1 MDTSQRKWLFISV
14 GFSLLVLVVILFFTI
29 NENTLTY
36 IKEINPLFLL
46 LAFLTHVLTM
56 CFWAWRVQKMTGSL
70 GYRIGFFYSL
80 NLVFANL
87 LAAAVTPAQAGGE
100 PVRIHE
106 LYKAD
111 VPLGDATAIVIMER
125 VLDGIA
131 LAALAAFSMI
141 VLTDQWK
148 SLGAVSEVMVYVTW
162 IFVAGCL
169 FLFYLAVRRPDTVKR
184 VVNWCT
190 LLLTKTWENKRV
202 EELLARADKEIDNF
216 QSATIRFVHTAKGG
230 LLWGMLFTLLYW
242 VSEIIT
248 ASLILVGLGQPPLIL
263 ESFVIQLILAIL
275 MMMPL
280 TPGSSGIAEVGAT
293 SMYALFIPASIVGIF
308 VVIWR
313 VVLYYFNIALGILS
327 SLIIVRR
334 EAKRQCNFPLFPDL
348 NPYHGEQQSLCTYDA
363 GEVRSPGGFCR
374 IQRCHDRT
382 AGHPC

>member
-1 MDTSQRKWLFISV
+1 MDKSQRNWLFISV
-14 GFSLLVLVVILFFTI
+14 GFSLLVLVVILYLTI
-29 NENTLTY
+29 NEKTLTY

-56 CFWAWRVQKMTGSL
+56 CFWALRVQKMTGSL

-87 LAAAVTPAQAGGE
+87 LAAAITPAQAGGE

-106 LYKAD
+106 LYKAN

-141 VLTDQWK
+141 ALTDQWK
-148 SLGAVSEVMVYVTW
+148 SLGTVSEVMVYVTW

-169 FLFYLAVRRPDTVKR
+169 FLFYLAVRRPDAVKS
-184 VVNWCT
+184 VVNRCT

-202 EELLARADKEIDNF
+202 EVLLIRADKEIDNF

-248 ASLILVGLGQPPLIL
+248 ASLILIGLGQPPLIL

-293 SMYALFIPASIVGIF
+293 TMYALFIPASIVGIF

-313 VVLYYFNIALGILS
+313 VVLYYFNIALGIVS

-334 EAKRQCNFPLFPDL
+334 EAKKAESNPPL
-348 NPYHGEQQSLCTYDA
+348 S
-363 GEVRSPGGFCR
+363 
-374 IQRCHDRT
+374 
-382 AGHPC
+382 

>member
-1 MDTSQRKWLFISV
+1 MDSTQRKWLFISI
-14 GFSLLVLVVILFFTI
+14 GFSLVVLVVILFLTI
-29 NENTLTY
+29 NEKTVTY
-36 IKEINPLFLL
+36 LQEINLWFLL
-46 LAFLTHVLTM
+46 LAFMTHVLTM

-87 LAAAVTPAQAGGE
+87 LAAAITPAQAGGE

-184 VVNWCT
+184 VVNRCT
-190 LLLTKTWENKRV
+190 LFLTKTWESKRV
-202 EELLARADKEIDNF
+202 EKLITRADKEIDNF
-216 QSATIRFVHTAKGG
+216 QGATIRFVHTAKGG
-230 LLWGMLFTLLYW
+230 LLWGMLFTMLYW

-293 SMYALFIPASIVGIF
+293 TMYALFIPASIVGIF

-334 EAKRQCNFPLFPDL
+334 EAAKK
-348 NPYHGEQQSLCTYDA
+348 G
-363 GEVRSPGGFCR
+363 
-374 IQRCHDRT
+374 
-382 AGHPC
+382 

>member
-1 MDTSQRKWLFISV
+1 MDKSQQKWLFVSV

-36 IKEINPLFLL
+36 IKEINPIFLL
-46 LAFLTHVLTM
+46 LAFMTHVLTM

-148 SLGAVSEVMVYVTW
+148 SLGAVSEVMVYITW

-169 FLFYLAVRRPDTVKR
+169 FLFYLAVRRPATVKR

-202 EELLARADKEIDNF
+202 EALLTRADKEIDNF
-216 QSATIRFVHTAKGG
+216 QGATIRFVHTAKGG
-230 LLWGMLFTLLYW
+230 LLWGMFFTLLYW

-293 SMYALFIPASIVGIF
+293 SMYVLFIPASIVGIF

-313 VVLYYFNIALGILS
+313 VVLYYFNIALGIVS

-334 EAKRQCNFPLFPDL
+334 EAKRQY
-348 NPYHGEQQSLCTYDA
+348 NPPPES
-363 GEVRSPGGFCR
+363 
-374 IQRCHDRT
+374 
-382 AGHPC
+382 

>member
-1 MDTSQRKWLFISV
+1 LFISI
-14 GFSLLVLVVILFFTI
+14 GFSLFVLIVILFFTI

-36 IKEINPLFLL
+36 LKEINPWFLL
-46 LAFLTHVLTM
+46 LAFMTHLLTM
-56 CFWAWRVQKMTGSL
+56 CFWALRVQKMSGSL

-87 LAAAVTPAQAGGE
+87 LAAAITPAQAGGE

-131 LAALAAFSMI
+131 LAGLAAFAMI

-148 SLGAVSEVMVYVTW
+148 SLGTVSEIMVFVIW

-169 FLFYLAVRRPDTVKR
+169 VLFYLAIRRPDVVKR
-184 VVNWCT
+184 VVNRCT
-190 LLLTKTWENKRV
+190 LFLTRTWENKRV
-202 EELLARADKEIDNF
+202 DEMLVRADKEIDNF

-230 LLWGMLFTLLYW
+230 LCWGMLFTLLYW
-242 VSEIIT
+242 VSEIVT
-248 ASLILVGLGQPPLIL
+248 ASLILMGLGQPPLIL

-293 SMYALFIPASIVGIF
+293 TMYAIFIPASIVGIF
-308 VVIWR
+308 VVLWR

-327 SLIIVRR
+327 SIIIVRR
-334 EAKRQCNFPLFPDL
+334 EAKMA
-348 NPYHGEQQSLCTYDA
+348 E
-363 GEVRSPGGFCR
+363 
-374 IQRCHDRT
+374 
-382 AGHPC
+382 

>member
-1 MDTSQRKWLFISV
+1 MDSTQRKWLFISI
-14 GFSLLVLVVILFFTI
+14 GFSLVVLVVILFLTI
-29 NENTLTY
+29 NEKTVTY
-36 IKEINPLFLL
+36 LQEINLWFLL
-46 LAFLTHVLTM
+46 LAFMTHVLTM

-87 LAAAVTPAQAGGE
+87 LAAAITPAQAGGE

-141 VLTDQWK
+141 VLTDQWQ
-148 SLGAVSEVMVYVTW
+148 SLGTVSEVMVYVTW

-169 FLFYLAVRRPDTVKR
+169 FLFYLAVRRPDTVKS
-184 VVNWCT
+184 VVNRCT
-190 LLLTKTWENKRV
+190 LVLTKKWENKRV
-202 EELLARADKEIDNF
+202 EALIARADKEIDNF
-216 QSATIRFVHTAKGG
+216 QGATIRFVHTAKGG
-230 LLWGMLFTLLYW
+230 LIWGMFFTLLYW

-293 SMYALFIPASIVGIF
+293 SMYVLFIPASIVGIF

-313 VVLYYFNIALGILS
+313 VVLYYFNIALGIVS

-334 EAKRQCNFPLFPDL
+334 EAKRQCNPPPD
-348 NPYHGEQQSLCTYDA
+348 S
-363 GEVRSPGGFCR
+363 
-374 IQRCHDRT
+374 
-382 AGHPC
+382 

>member
-1 MDTSQRKWLFISV
+1 
-14 GFSLLVLVVILFFTI
+14 
-29 NENTLTY
+29 
-36 IKEINPLFLL
+36 
-46 LAFLTHVLTM
+46 
-56 CFWAWRVQKMTGSL
+56 MTGSL

-148 SLGAVSEVMVYVTW
+148 SLGAVSEVMVYITW

-169 FLFYLAVRRPDTVKR
+169 FLFYLAVRRPATVKR

-202 EELLARADKEIDNF
+202 EALLARADKEIDNF

-230 LLWGMLFTLLYW
+230 LLWGMFFTLLYW

-293 SMYALFIPASIVGIF
+293 SMYVLFIPASIVGIF

-313 VVLYYFNIALGILS
+313 VVLYYFNIALGIVS

-334 EAKRQCNFPLFPDL
+334 EAKRQCNPP
-348 NPYHGEQQSLCTYDA
+348 PES
-363 GEVRSPGGFCR
+363 
-374 IQRCHDRT
+374 
-382 AGHPC
+382 

>member
-1 MDTSQRKWLFISV
+1 MDRSQAKWLYISV
-14 GFSLLVLVVILFFTI
+14 GFSLLVLIIILFLTI
-29 NENTLTY
+29 NENTIQYL
-36 IKEINPLFLL
+36 KEINPFFLI
-46 LAFLTHVLTM
+46 LAFLTHILTM
-56 CFWAWRVQKMTGSL
+56 CFWAWRVQKMSGSL

-106 LYKAD
+106 LYKAK

-131 LAALAAFSMI
+131 LAGLAAFAMI

-148 SLGAVSEVMVYVTW
+148 SLGAISEIMVFVTW
-162 IFVAGCL
+162 IFVVGCL
-169 FLFYLAVRRPDTVKR
+169 FLFYLAIRRPDVVKR
-184 VVNWCT
+184 VVNRVA
-190 LLLTKTWENKRV
+190 LFLTKKWDSERIT
-202 EELLARADKEIDNF
+202 ELISRADTEIDNF
-216 QSATIRFVHTAKGG
+216 QAAVIRFVRSAKGG
-230 LLWGMLFTLLYW
+230 LIWGMLFTLLYW
-242 VSEIIT
+242 VSEIVT

-275 MMMPL
+275 MMLPL

-313 VVLYYFNIALGILS
+313 IVLYYFNIALGILS
-327 SLIIVRR
+327 SIIIVRR
-334 EAKRQCNFPLFPDL
+334 EAKSS
-348 NPYHGEQQSLCTYDA
+348 E
-363 GEVRSPGGFCR
+363 
-374 IQRCHDRT
+374 
-382 AGHPC
+382 

>member
-1 MDTSQRKWLFISV
+1 MDKSQLKWLYISV
-14 GFSLLVLVVILFFTI
+14 GFSFLVLIVILALTI
-29 NENTLTY
+29 NENTIQYLQQ
-36 IKEINPLFLL
+36 INPLFLL
-46 LAFLTHVLTM
+46 LAFLTHLLTM

-87 LAAAVTPAQAGGE
+87 LAAAITPAQAGGE

-148 SLGAVSEVMVYVTW
+148 SLGAVSEVMVFVTW

-169 FLFYLAVRRPDTVKR
+169 FLFYLAIRRPDLVKR
-184 VVNWCT
+184 VVNRCT
-190 LLLTKTWENKRV
+190 ILLTKKWESKRV
-202 EELLARADKEIDNF
+202 EELVCRADKEIDNF
-216 QSATIRFVHTAKGG
+216 QSATLRFIHTAKGG
-230 LLWGMLFTLLYW
+230 LAWGMFFTLLYW
-242 VSEIIT
+242 TSEIIT
-248 ASLILVGLGQPPLIL
+248 ASLILIGLGQPPLIL

-313 VVLYYFNIALGILS
+313 IVLYYFNIALGILS
-327 SLIIVRR
+327 SIIIVRR
-334 EAKRQCNFPLFPDL
+334 EAR
-348 NPYHGEQQSLCTYDA
+348 
-363 GEVRSPGGFCR
+363 RS
-374 IQRCHDRT
+374 QEDQN
-382 AGHPC
+382 

>member
-1 MDTSQRKWLFISV
+1 MDRSQRKWLFISV

-36 IKEINPLFLL
+36 IKKINPLFLL
-46 LAFLTHVLTM
+46 LAFMTHLLTM

-87 LAAAVTPAQAGGE
+87 LAAAITPAQAGGE

-148 SLGAVSEVMVYVTW
+148 SLGTVSEVMVYVTW

-169 FLFYLAVRRPDTVKR
+169 FLFYLSVRRPDTVKR
-184 VVNWCT
+184 VVNRCT
-190 LLLTKTWENKRV
+190 LYLTRKWENKRV
-202 EELLARADKEIDNF
+202 EKMLVRADKEIDNF
-216 QSATIRFVHTAKGG
+216 QSTTLRFVHTAKSG
-230 LLWGMLFTLLYW
+230 LFWGMLFTLLYW
-242 VSEIIT
+242 VSEILT
-248 ASLILVGLGQPPLIL
+248 ASLILIGLGQPPLIL

-313 VVLYYFNIALGILS
+313 IVLYYFNIALGIIS

-334 EAKRQCNFPLFPDL
+334 EAAK
-348 NPYHGEQQSLCTYDA
+348 
-363 GEVRSPGGFCR
+363 VK
-374 IQRCHDRT
+374 
-382 AGHPC
+382 

>member
-1 MDTSQRKWLFISV
+1 MDISQRKWLFVSI
-14 GFSLLVLVVILFFTI
+14 GFSLFVLIIILAFTI
-29 NENTLTY
+29 NENTLTSLR
-36 IKEINPLFLL
+36 EINPWFLL
-46 LAFLTHVLTM
+46 LAFLTHLLTM
-56 CFWAWRVQKMTGSL
+56 CFWACRVQKMSGSL

-131 LAALAAFSMI
+131 LAGLAAFAMI

-148 SLGAVSEVMVYVTW
+148 SLGAVSEIMVFVTW

-169 FLFYLAVRRPDTVKR
+169 VLFYLAIRRPDVIKR
-184 VVNWCT
+184 VVNRCT
-190 LLLTKTWENKRV
+190 RFLTRTWDNKRV
-202 EELLARADKEIDNF
+202 EELLVRADREIDNF

-230 LLWGMLFTLLYW
+230 LFWGMLFTLLYW
-242 VSEIIT
+242 VSEIVT
-248 ASLILVGLGQPPLIL
+248 ASLILIGLGQPPLIL

-280 TPGSSGIAEVGAT
+280 TPGSSGIAEIGAT
-293 SMYALFIPASIVGIF
+293 TMYALFIPASIVGIF
-308 VVIWR
+308 VVVWR

-327 SLIIVRR
+327 SIIIVRR
-334 EAKRQCNFPLFPDL
+334 EAKVT
-348 NPYHGEQQSLCTYDA
+348 G
-363 GEVRSPGGFCR
+363 
-374 IQRCHDRT
+374 
-382 AGHPC
+382 